1 MPKHSGIFFFMVSR
15 GQLKQY
21 YWRYSYMS
29 KPIGVLD
36 VRLID
41 LIKRKLE
48 ARYGIKDDNELEIIE
63 LWVNKTVK

>member
-1 MPKHSGIFFFMVSR
+1 
-15 GQLKQY
+15 
-21 YWRYSYMS
+21 MS